1 MFPKSV
7 TLVILDTIKDNHSSN
22 SDYILP
28 ALAQKLNNNNK
39 SLVPKALAQK
49 LNKKNKQYC
58 KKKAVLVECNKH
70 QIWLCWYNIHFQSIL
85 ASTSLH
91 Q

>member
-7 TLVILDTIKDNHSSN
+7 ALVILDTIKDNHSSN

-49 LNKKNKQYC
+49 LNKKTNNFARRKLY
-58 KKKAVLVECNKH
+58 
-70 QIWLCWYNIHFQSIL
+70 
-85 ASTSLH
+85 
-91 Q
+91 